1 MVTPLL
7 TVFLQGLSRSAAAAK
22 ELLGQGFAG
31 VVVSDRHA
39 ATNHLPTSQRQR
51 CWAHLIRDLTAI
63 AERQG
68 ASAEV
73 GAKLLALRHCSG
85 GGYSV

>member
-1 MVTPLL
+1 MRQPVADVDETGAPTGNADGGNPKGRRGWLWVMVTPLL

-39 ATNHLPTSQRQR
+39 ATNHLPTSP
-51 CWAHLIRDLTAI
+51 
-63 AERQG
+63 G
-68 ASAEV
+68 
-73 GAKLLALRHCSG
+73 LL
-85 GGYSV
+85 